1 MTLYIDNTEIN
12 EVNEEQIKSMV
23 QEYIEKHC
31 VAFDDNG
38 FEVSLNIGLID

>member
-1 MTLYIDNTEIN
+1 MTLYINNAEIN
-12 EVNEEQIKSMV
+12 EVNEEQIKSIV

-38 FEVSLNIGLID
+38 FEMSLNVNISD